1 MRDVETLIKEYCT
14 QNLPADPIWI
24 TLLNRW
30 FPKITAR
37 LDLFK
42 SAQFEI
48 EDHLRNSH
56 EAYLAKGHSPEE
68 AWRLAK
74 EHFGNIDLISKEIC
88 RARALSCKCL
98 TVRLVAVGILCI
110 LSLNFARIRFTQ
122 FLHPKSLCL
131 MAVCVTVGYLIT
143 RKRDMDSLRKYALYG
158 AWIGLVWGIARAIT
172 LQNLSSLGAAVAM
185 ILMSTFYGLFL
196 AAPSARGWG
205 LAAMTIVCQL
215 GMSIAFMRLGFMTLY
230 PTRLDPALTVL
241 GFGAIVCSML
251 VGLTVFDIRR
261 LHRRLSGL
269 AVFGMVFAWI
279 DICVHMT
286 GSHSILEFVFATS
299 IPVMLSFMIELP
311 VRKLQGCLL
320 KEADY

>member
-1 MRDVETLIKEYCT
+1 MRDVETLITEYCAH
-14 QNLPADPIWI
+14 NLPAEPIWI
-24 TLLNRW
+24 TILNRW

-37 LDLFK
+37 MDYLK

-56 EAYLAKGHSPEE
+56 EAYLAKGHGTEE

-98 TVRLVAVGILCI
+98 TVRLIAIGILFI
-110 LSLNFARIRFTQ
+110 LSLNFARIRFRQ
-122 FLHPKSLCL
+122 FLHPESLCL

-143 RKRDMDSLRKYALYG
+143 RKRDMDSLRKYAIYG
-158 AWIGLVWGIARAIT
+158 AWIGVFWGIIRAIT
-172 LQNLSSLGAAVAM
+172 LQNLSTLGAAVAM

-196 AAPSARGWG
+196 AVPSARGWG
-205 LAAMTIVCQL
+205 LAAMTIGCQL

-230 PTRLDPALTVL
+230 PTRLDPTLPIL
-241 GFGAIVCSML
+241 GLGAMLCSLL

-261 LHRRLSGL
+261 LHQRLAGL

-279 DICVHMT
+279 DICVDLT
-286 GSHSILEFVFATS
+286 GAHSILELVFATS

-311 VRKLQGCLL
+311 IRKLQGCLL
-320 KEADY
+320 KEAD

>member
-1 MRDVETLIKEYCT
+1 MRDIETLIKEYCA
-14 QNLPADPIWI
+14 QNLPAEPIWR
-24 TLLNRW
+24 TVLNRW

-37 LDLFK
+37 MDFFK

-56 EAYLAKGHSPEE
+56 ETYLAKGHSTEE

-74 EHFGNIDLISKEIC
+74 EHFGDINLISKEIC

-98 TVRLVAVGILCI
+98 TVRLIAIGILFFMYF
-110 LSLNFARIRFTQ
+110 NFARIRFTT

-143 RKRDMDSLRKYALYG
+143 RKRNMDSLRKYALYG
-158 AWIGLVWGIARAIT
+158 AWIGLFWGIIRAIS
-172 LQNLSSLGAAVAM
+172 LQNLSTLGEAVAM
-185 ILMSTFYGLFL
+185 MLMSTFYGLFL
-196 AAPSARGWG
+196 AAPSVRRWG

-215 GMSIAFMRLGFMTLY
+215 GMSIALMRFGRIALY
-230 PTRLDPALTVL
+230 PTRLDPTLLVL
-241 GFGAIVCSML
+241 GFGAMFLSLL

-269 AVFGMVFAWI
+269 AVFGMIFVWI
-279 DICVHMT
+279 DICIHLT
-286 GSHSILEFVFATS
+286 GGHSILELVFVTS

-311 VRKLQGCLL
+311 IRKLQGCLL
-320 KEADY
+320 KEAD